1 MKREDLTALGISD
14 ETTVQKIMDLHGA
27 DLTKLQNNITTLTTE
42 RDGFK
47 TQLDTANG
55 KLAGYDPDWKN
66 KADTAAAD
74 AQKKVDA
81 LKFDYA
87 LSDALK
93 AAKAKDVVAV
103 KAHLNMDGLKQNG
116 DEIVGLNDQL
126 TKIKESSGFLFEDDK
141 PGPVVKFS
149 GPAQGTAADG
159 ATANEKMNSAIREA
173 FGGGVQQ

>member
-14 ETTVQKIMDLHGA
+14 EDTIKKIMDLHGN

-42 RDGFK
+42 RDGIK
-47 TQLDTANG
+47 TQLGEANG
-55 KLAGYDPDWKN
+55 KLAGYDPDWKS
-66 KADTAAAD
+66 KADTAATE
-74 AQKKVDA
+74 AQKKIDA

-87 LSDALK
+87 LTDALK

-141 PGPVVKFS
+141 PGPAIKIS
-149 GPAQGTAADG
+149 GHTPGASTEG

-173 FGGGVQQ
+173 FGGGAQQ